1 MLFSLTSLSTGFTE
15 NVATGIKANI
25 DLSAQVREDWQSV
38 RVLLGPDSTLVKQ
51 LDGCM
56 SWCRDFNQNV
66 ATIEPS
72 LSALYGSVGSL
83 AATEAS
89 LEHDLKD
96 FGRKLAKAQIATNQP
111 GLAKELL
118 AKFAENTQ
126 LQLQL
131 QELSSAKDSLQREL
145 HTKATETENMRISSA
160 EMSRKLQET
169 ETRIQQLESDK
180 LTLQSEVALAEQRTQ
195 EERDKSI
202 TSKEQTKA
210 QYERRFQ
217 RLQQEKDD
225 LQKGTDELISQLDG
239 VRDSLVGASPDP

>member
-25 DLSAQVREDWQSV
+25 DLSAQMREDWQSV

-56 SWCRDFNQNV
+56 SWCRDLSQNV

-72 LSALYGSVGSL
+72 LSALHGSVVSL

-96 FGRKLAKAQIATNQP
+96 FGEKLAKAQISTNQP
-111 GLAKELL
+111 GLEKELL

-131 QELSSAKDSLQREL
+131 QELSSERDSLQREL
-145 HTKATETENMRISSA
+145 HTKATETENIRISSA

-210 QYERRFQ
+210 QYERQFQ